1 MKKLFALLLALS
13 LLASLTACLAEAE
26 NPSFEAGGYT
36 ITYEVVAQDQVDAV
50 VGDLAQWVDTEG
62 VDMEANRLLYI
73 HYTSATQNGEEMQ
86 LGRVFMGLSWGNLVF
101 TVDGVD
107 YTQDSLLMSSGTQTY
122 LTYLFVP
129 ADTPDDV
136 AVSIQY
142 K

>member
-1 MKKLFALLLALS
+1 MKKLFVLLLALA
-13 LLASLTACLAEAE
+13 LLCILPACFAEAE
-26 NPSFEAGGYT
+26 NPSFEADGYT
-36 ITYEVVAQDQVDAV
+36 ISYEVVAQDQVDAV

-73 HYTSATQNGEEMQ
+73 HYTAATKGGEEMH
-86 LGRVFMGLSWGNLVF
+86 LGKVFMGLSWGNLVF

-129 ADTPDDV
+129 ADTPDDA